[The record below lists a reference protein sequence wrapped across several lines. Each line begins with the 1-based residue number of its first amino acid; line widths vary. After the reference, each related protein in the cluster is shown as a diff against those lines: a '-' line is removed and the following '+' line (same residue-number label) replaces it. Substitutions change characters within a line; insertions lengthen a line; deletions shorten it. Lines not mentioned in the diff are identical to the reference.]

1 MWGRTGSFGQDEVA
15 NGQYQEHLAA
25 ACHYNLA

>member
-25 ACHYNLA
+25 CHYNLA